1 MGWFRSNKA
10 FPGAEELLA
19 SLLKLSRRMDALEED
34 MDATR
39 DRLNKRVQRLNVRE
53 QDIERREA
61 ALESESPGEPEGE
74 ASSPQN
80 GGRPPSPRQQ
90 QNQQKTLPR
99 KAGANQRVTITE
111 GNEGGSNRAS

>member
-1 MGWFRSNKA
+1 MGWFRSNKV

-61 ALESESPGEPEGE
+61 AVESEATSEPSGEE

-80 GGRPPSPRQQ
+80 GGRLLSPRQAAIQ
-90 QNQQKTLPR
+90 QSILR
-99 KAGANQRVTITE
+99 RRAGLTQ
-111 GNEGGSNRAS
+111 

>member
-1 MGWFRSNKA
+1 MSWFRSNKA

-34 MDATR
+34 VDAVR

-61 ALESESPGEPEGE
+61 ALESDNTIGSEGEE

-80 GGRPPSPRQQ
+80 GGRLLSPRQAQIQ
-90 QNQQKTLPR
+90 QEILR
-99 KAGANQRVTITE
+99 RRAGLRQ
-111 GNEGGSNRAS
+111 